1 MEESQYTRAKA
12 HAIPEPGPNTTTSER
27 LINST
32 DNGEVARQDMA
43 ALRRR

>member
-1 MEESQYTRAKA
+1 MDESQYTRAKA
-12 HAIPEPGPNTTTSER
+12 HPVPEPGPATTAAER

-32 DNGEVARQDMA
+32 DPVETARRDMA